1 VAGLEGDWNRAK
13 VPPNIKIKGKENKTK
28 AQKWNKG
35 GLQDIEAHVPKAS
48 TLIIPRDKDDSDE
61 DQITKP
67 KARAKG
73 QGQLREIKGKA
84 LNQFWSF
91 DDDKAKEN
99 GKQKFM
105 YRKNVRFL
113 NRVVNLYLFF
123 LSFENRNISC
133 AINYLF

>member
-1 VAGLEGDWNRAK
+1 MAGLEGDWNRAK

-35 GLQDIEAHVPKAS
+35 GLLGIEAHVPKAS
-48 TLIIPRDKDDSDE
+48 TLIIPKDDSDE

-67 KARAKG
+67 KVGIKG
-73 QGQLREIKGKA
+73 QGQLREIKGKT

-91 DDDKAKEN
+91 DEDKAKEN

-105 YRKNVRFL
+105 YRKNVCLF
-113 NRVVNLYLFF
+113 NRVNF
-123 LSFENRNISC
+123 LDS
-133 AINYLF
+133 

>member
-1 VAGLEGDWNRAK
+1 MAGLEGDWNRAK

-28 AQKWNKG
+28 AQKWNKTG
-35 GLQDIEAHVPKAS
+35 GLQGIEAHVPKAS
-48 TLIIPRDKDDSDE
+48 TLIIPKDEDDSDE

-67 KARAKG
+67 KAGAKG
-73 QGQLREIKGKA
+73 QGQLREIRAKT

-91 DDDKAKEN
+91 EDEKAKEN

-113 NRVVNLYLFF
+113 
-123 LSFENRNISC
+123 SFRNRN
-133 AINYLF
+133 F